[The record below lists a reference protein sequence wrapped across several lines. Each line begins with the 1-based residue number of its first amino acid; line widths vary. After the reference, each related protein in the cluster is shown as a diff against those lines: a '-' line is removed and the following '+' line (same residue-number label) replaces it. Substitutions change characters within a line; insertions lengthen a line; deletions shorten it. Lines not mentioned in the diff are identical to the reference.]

1 VLAGDYVRICLASVV
16 SNRLRSFL
24 TGLGITVG
32 IAAVVLLTSIGEGI
46 HRFVLSEF
54 TQFGT
59 HLIAVSPGKTSTFG
73 VSSAVVNTVKPL
85 TLSDAESLA
94 TLPQIEAV
102 TPMVL
107 GNAPVEHNEFSRYT
121 NIYGVGPLMPKVW
134 TMGPALGRFLPD
146 DNPRNARAFV
156 ALGSTVRDELFG
168 TANPLGERVRIGS
181 SSFRV
186 IGVME
191 SKGQMMGIDL
201 DDAVFIPVYRA
212 QAMFGREGLMEINI
226 AYSANADSERIA
238 DRIHTRLME
247 RHGGE
252 DFTIRTM
259 DEMLSVLD
267 SILGALTVAVGGLGA
282 ISLLVGAV
290 GILTIMTIAVNERTN
305 EVGLLRALGA
315 GKGQVLLLFL
325 GEAVVLAGL
334 GGLAG
339 LLLGAGGAWII
350 GVAIPA
356 LPTHTSWTYVLIA
369 ETMATVIGLAAGVA
383 PAWKAAK
390 LDPVEA
396 LRTE

>member
-1 VLAGDYVRICLASVV
+1 MLTTDYARLCLASVV
-16 SNRLRSFL
+16 SHRLRSFL

-46 HRFVLSEF
+46 HRFVLGEF

-59 HLIAVSPGKTSTFG
+59 HLIVVSPGKSSTFG
-73 VSSAVVNTVKPL
+73 VSGAVVNTVRPL
-85 TLSDAESLA
+85 TLSDAQALA
-94 TLPQIEAV
+94 VLPQVEAV
-102 TPMVL
+102 TPLVL
-107 GNAPVEHNEFSRYT
+107 GNAPVEHDEFTRYT
-121 NIYGVGPLMPKVW
+121 NIYGVGPSMPDVW

-146 DNPRNARAFV
+146 DNPRHARAFV
-156 ALGSTVRDELFG
+156 VLGSTVRDELFG
-168 TANPLGERVRIGS
+168 QANPLGERVRIGS

-191 SKGQMMGIDL
+191 SKGQMMGVDL

-212 QAMFGREGLMEINI
+212 QAMFDREGLMEIDI
-226 AYSANADSERIA
+226 AYSSNANSERVSE
-238 DRIHTRLME
+238 RVRSQLMQ

-267 SILGALTVAVGGLGA
+267 SILGAVTIAVGGLGA

-315 GKGQVLLLFL
+315 GKGQVLMLFL
-325 GEAVVLAGL
+325 GEAVVLAVL

-339 LLLGAGGAWII
+339 LLLGAGGAWLI
-350 GVAIPA
+350 GFAIPA

-369 ETMATVIGLAAGVA
+369 EAVAAVIGLAAGVA

-390 LDPVEA
+390 LDPIEA